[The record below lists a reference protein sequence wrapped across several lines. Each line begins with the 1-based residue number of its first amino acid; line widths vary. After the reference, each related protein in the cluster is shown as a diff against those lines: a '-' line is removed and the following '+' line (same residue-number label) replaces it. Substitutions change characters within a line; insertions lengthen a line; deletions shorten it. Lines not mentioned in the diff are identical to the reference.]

1 MTDKAE
7 EGVSQFYNT
16 VGWETQGDITE
27 DAKRWEDLRE
37 HSREYV
43 SKCRLRV
50 LRHIPDHGVTMLDM
64 ASGPI
69 QYGEYLEYSRH
80 FEKRYCVDLSA
91 GALEKAKKKIGDR
104 GVFWHGSF
112 FDIPI
117 DENFFDC
124 TISLHTIYHIDK
136 DRQEE
141 AVRKLL
147 HVTKPGKPVIVV
159 YGNPN
164 TLVSSLRSSI
174 PVRLLGRMNVG
185 FACSEATLRR
195 KIVADV
201 QKTLENMAWR
211 GHLCSL
217 QCKRINPRQAPRRC
231 VEILLEASAEMGTN
245 AVAASA
251 VLTHGRFT
259 SGGLTQV

>member
-1 MTDKAE
+1 VFSTDSGAAYCGDALDLLRCLPDESVSLVLTSPPYALHFKKAY
-7 EGVSQFYNT
+7 GNVDQD
-16 VGWETQGDITE
+16 Q
-27 DAKRWEDLRE
+27 
-37 HSREYV
+37 YV
-43 SKCRLRV
+43 DWLLGFVPEIRRV
-50 LRHIPDHGVTMLDM
+50 LRHD
-64 ASGPI
+64 
-69 QYGEYLEYSRH
+69 
-80 FEKRYCVDLSA
+80 
-91 GALEKAKKKIGDR
+91 
-104 GVFWHGSF
+104 GSF
-112 FDIPI
+112 V
-117 DENFFDC
+117 
-124 TISLHTIYHIDK
+124 L
-136 DRQEE
+136 
-141 AVRKLL
+141 
-147 HVTKPGKPVIVV
+147 
-159 YGNPN
+159 
-164 TLVSSLRSSI
+164 
-174 PVRLLGRMNVG
+174 NVG

>member
-1 MTDKAE
+1 MAAPVVGARVASPGAGGFVYSRREPEKTALFQVIQQHLLTFEQQWTDKSDGHTLPSFVTDELHDFLGCGILARGLAQLFCPTCHE
-7 EGVSQFYNT
+7 RYV
-16 VGWETQGDITE
+16 VGWSCKG
-27 DAKRWEDLRE
+27 RGFCPSCGGR
-37 HSREYV
+37 R
-43 SKCRLRV
+43 
-50 LRHIPDHGVTMLDM
+50 MN
-64 ASGPI
+64 AS
-69 QYGEYLEYSRH
+69 
-80 FEKRYCVDLSA
+80 
-91 GALEKAKKKIGDR
+91 AL
-104 GVFWHGSF
+104 
-112 FDIPI
+112 
-117 DENFFDC
+117 
-124 TISLHTIYHIDK
+124 
-136 DRQEE
+136 
-141 AVRKLL
+141 
-147 HVTKPGKPVIVV
+147 
-159 YGNPN
+159 
-164 TLVSSLRSSI
+164 
-174 PVRLLGRMNVG
+174 NVG